1 MVCSSSHHSHRFEPG
16 VEREIQVPAG
26 CSWPRHTGAQGK
38 LIINALCALESYG
51 MWSSDVDPNQSF
63 RFDADPDSTPSFTHV
78 GKSNKIMTFNH
89 SSANTYVLLLFLFST
104 FLTGKK

>member
-1 MVCSSSHHSHRFEPG
+1 M
-16 VEREIQVPAG
+16 
-26 CSWPRHTGAQGK
+26 
-38 LIINALCALESYG
+38 
-51 MWSSDVDPNQSF
+51 DPNQSF